1 MYNNGYEENLNDSI
15 GGFMKKK
22 LIEVNEISDSTKK
35 SFKVRTI
42 TAIILALA
50 LIPACIVGDW
60 YFAGCLILISL
71 MAFYEFINVL
81 STKKFPF
88 FINVF
93 AFIMT
98 IILTYWVWFKQIIG
112 NTLINSA
119 GHILISDISIST
131 LALATLVL
139 GLFLFALMY
148 SSFDSSDVCYLV
160 TMSLFISL
168 GFQSL
173 FFLRYSP
180 MSSISGFYEY
190 QNHFLSCLLLFY
202 VTIGTF
208 MSDIGA
214 YCTGILF
221 GKHKMNPRIS
231 PNKTWEGFVGG
242 VVISFICSFTFAMI
256 LDANGIP
263 LLKGILDINHWYV
276 ILVISLVMPFISVL
290 GDLIFS
296 AIKRHY
302 SKKDFSNVLP
312 GHGGVLDRIDSL
324 LTTALIVTLLIISFS
339 FYRGL
344 I

>member
-1 MYNNGYEENLNDSI
+1 
-15 GGFMKKK
+15 MKKK

-190 QNHFLSCLLLFY
+190 QNHFLSCLLL
-202 VTIGTF
+202 
-208 MSDIGA
+208 S
-214 YCTGILF
+214 
-221 GKHKMNPRIS
+221 
-231 PNKTWEGFVGG
+231 
-242 VVISFICSFTFAMI
+242 
-256 LDANGIP
+256 
-263 LLKGILDINHWYV
+263 
-276 ILVISLVMPFISVL
+276 
-290 GDLIFS
+290 
-296 AIKRHY
+296 
-302 SKKDFSNVLP
+302 
-312 GHGGVLDRIDSL
+312 
-324 LTTALIVTLLIISFS
+324 
-339 FYRGL
+339 
-344 I
+344 